1 MVTSIVTWI
10 SAASIVLIAI
20 VLVGVLIIRHDFQDI
35 TRRCDEARRKFES
48 TELKNIKEILHIQL
62 QMLENYYRSVLR
74 QANLSFIFALIFAS
88 LGILMFFSTI
98 VFMMFGGSGNIT
110 TAGIS
115 VISGTIVQVIS
126 GINFILYG
134 RASNQLHTFHKSLE
148 SMQNFVLANSICQG
162 LEEPTKA
169 LTCSQLVLIIAS
181 ASNGAYQEETIG
193 EGVRR
198 KAMASVEVL
207 KSYASNGAQSE

>member
-98 VFMMFGGSGNIT
+98 VFMMFGG
-110 TAGIS
+110 
-115 VISGTIVQVIS
+115 
-126 GINFILYG
+126 
-134 RASNQLHTFHKSLE
+134 
-148 SMQNFVLANSICQG
+148 
-162 LEEPTKA
+162 
-169 LTCSQLVLIIAS
+169 
-181 ASNGAYQEETIG
+181 
-193 EGVRR
+193 
-198 KAMASVEVL
+198 
-207 KSYASNGAQSE
+207 

>member
-1 MVTSIVTWI
+1 
-10 SAASIVLIAI
+10 
-20 VLVGVLIIRHDFQDI
+20 
-35 TRRCDEARRKFES
+35 
-48 TELKNIKEILHIQL
+48 
-62 QMLENYYRSVLR
+62 
-74 QANLSFIFALIFAS
+74 
-88 LGILMFFSTI
+88 
-98 VFMMFGGSGNIT
+98 
-110 TAGIS
+110 
-115 VISGTIVQVIS
+115 
-126 GINFILYG
+126 
-134 RASNQLHTFHKSLE
+134 
-148 SMQNFVLANSICQG
+148 MQNFVLANSICQG

>member
-88 LGILMFFSTI
+88 LGILMFFS
-98 VFMMFGGSGNIT
+98 
-110 TAGIS
+110 
-115 VISGTIVQVIS
+115 TIVQVIS